1 LPKEPVSA
9 TLRRVLVVPSCL
21 EGERREEVRL
31 MMRERDLSD
40 AEMAVDSLR
49 IDHGIGS
56 LDAVLAD
63 VAFFVGDV
71 VEDERRHGDGRGE
84 RE

>member
-1 LPKEPVSA
+1 
-9 TLRRVLVVPSCL
+9 
-21 EGERREEVRL
+21 